1 MVSAVW
7 FVIWLLFIGMAIRV
21 VLLVTLV
28 ALRADIVLT
37 RWAVVLPVA
46 IVVPEIAAVISAGV
60 PVPKIAV
67 VIVATSIVRVIP
79 EAFAAIVAAY
89 GAAIVELAGARRRR
103 DVRATVIEVGELRA
117 IVAGFV
123 AMLHLVA
130 GCVEVAI
137 MVGELLFT
145 IRASIDA
152 ATAAIEADAV
162 SISVEMVI
170 DAAVVNVADYV
181 YVDAIDGAVVE
192 ELATAPFAAEETDA
206 RITETV

>member
-60 PVPKIAV
+60 PVPEIAAVIGASVRVVKIAV

-162 SISVEMVI
+162 SISVRNGHRRGGRKRCGLCVRRR
-170 DAAVVNVADYV
+170 D
-181 YVDAIDGAVVE
+181 
-192 ELATAPFAAEETDA
+192 
-206 RITETV
+206 

>member
-1 MVSAVW
+1 VS

-60 PVPKIAV
+60 PVPEIAAVIGASVRVVKIAV

-103 DVRATVIEVGELRA
+103 DVRATVIE
-117 IVAGFV
+117 
-123 AMLHLVA
+123 
-130 GCVEVAI
+130 
-137 MVGELLFT
+137 VGELLFT